1 MESKDRIKRLLDYKN
16 LLYQLQSLGFVKV
29 FSDNIADAL
38 GISSSLVR
46 KDFAVFGIVGSQK
59 GGYEIKSVIARINQ
73 VLGKNEIEKII
84 IVGVGRIGQALMQ
97 YSKGFHEEGIR
108 IIAGF
113 DSDPTKMNG
122 GAEIPVFPINEL
134 HDFIAENKIKFA
146 IVAVPEMAARATIE
160 MLKKENIQGIL
171 NFTSLNVKSSDDTTI
186 SNVDIEHELAQLI
199 YFVHNRK

>member
-29 FSDNIADAL
+29 FSDNIADAM

-59 GGYEIKSVIARINQ
+59 GGYEIESIIDRINQ

-97 YSKGFHEEGIR
+97 YSKGFREEGIR

-122 GAEIPVFPINEL
+122 GADIPVFPINEL
-134 HDFIAENKIKFA
+134 HEFVVENKIKFA
-146 IVAVPEMAARATIE
+146 IVAVPETAARATIE
-160 MLKKENIQGIL
+160 ILKQEKIQGIL
-171 NFTSLNVKSSDDTTI
+171 NFTSLSVKSTDETTI

-199 YFVHNRK
+199 YFVNNRK